1 MAAQHPPELI
11 QSVQAQ
17 ANLRLRFGLVILA
30 IMLVA
35 ISFWGP
41 THPETNVL
49 EIAAFAVVYVSYTL
63 AALYASRRPDRIAP
77 DTLVVATAIL
87 DPLVVTVWLSMAGAS
102 SLLVVGFYLFTIL
115 GFGFRIGARAM
126 HICQAV
132 SMLGLGVV
140 SSVSPIWRAQ
150 PFFAMSHIVLLL
162 VVPLY
167 AGSLIRKVQAARAAA
182 ERASLAKS
190 QLLAKVS
197 HELRTP
203 LTGIVSTASL
213 IEAQSREGESA
224 QRARSIVDLALGLDL
239 EIKQLLD
246 LSRIES
252 GRDAH
257 QEIAFDLRQVTD
269 HVASTLAPIAAG

>member
-1 MAAQHPPELI
+1 MAASHPSELI

-17 ANLRLRFGLVILA
+17 ASLRLRFGLVMLA
-30 IMLVA
+30 IMLAA

-41 THPETNVL
+41 THPDTNVL
-49 EIAAFAVVYVSYTL
+49 EIVAFAVVYVTYTL
-63 AALYASRRPDRIAP
+63 AALYASRRPDVVPP
-77 DTLVVATAIL
+77 DALVVATAVL
-87 DPLVVTVWLSMAGAS
+87 DPLVVTVWLYMAGAS

-115 GFGFRIGARAM
+115 GFGFRIGAKAM

-132 SMLGLGVV
+132 SMLGLGAVAA
-140 SSVSPIWRAQ
+140 VSPIWRAQ

-167 AGSLIRKVQAARAAA
+167 AGSLIRKVQAAREAA

-213 IEAQSREGESA
+213 VYGGYLLASRW
-224 QRARSIVDLALGLDL
+224 L
-239 EIKQLLD
+239 
-246 LSRIES
+246 
-252 GRDAH
+252 
-257 QEIAFDLRQVTD
+257 
-269 HVASTLAPIAAG
+269 PM